1 MFIFF
6 NLYTNNPNLSILI
19 FYAAAAAAA
28 AAAAKILFDNNWL

>member
-28 AAAAKILFDNNWL
+28 KILFDNNWL